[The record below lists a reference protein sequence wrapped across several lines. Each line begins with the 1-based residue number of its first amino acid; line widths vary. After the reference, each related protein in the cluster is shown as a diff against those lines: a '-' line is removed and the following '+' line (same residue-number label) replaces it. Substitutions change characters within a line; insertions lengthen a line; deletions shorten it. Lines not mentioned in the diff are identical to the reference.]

1 MQNRRAAR
9 VARRIQ
15 QHASHLIL
23 YELRDPRLENITVTR
38 VEISDDLRHATI
50 YYSVLGTE
58 GKRRAAERGLQSA
71 RGIIRT
77 RIARSLKLREAPE
90 IRFRFDPSIERAI
103 EVSKLLDKV
112 AAELREKET
121 LDQQPAEGEAPE
133 ETSD

>member
-38 VEISDDLRHATI
+38 AEVSDDLRHATI

-112 AAELREKET
+112 AAELREKESRE
-121 LDQQPAEGEAPE
+121 QQLAEDESPQEA
-133 ETSD
+133 SD